1 MTNATGYL
9 LSIIIPT
16 YNNAEFITDT
26 LTSLHENVT
35 EDVEI
40 IIINDGS
47 TDSTE
52 ERINAFYR
60 DRNDSNVKYIH
71 QKNQGVAISRNVGL
85 TQATGKYIGFVDS
98 DDLISPDYFSVL
110 LPKLREEQY
119 DIIDFNLTRDINNLY
134 SISKNRES
142 RIHEREFSFSD
153 EKFTPLAPIFRAGQW
168 HLMTKIF
175 HRNIIG
181 EDRFEEHCR
190 YEDMIFCPFQYFKCK
205 KILKIDNYLY
215 YYRLN
220 DKSITENVIDGD
232 AESIFFAMRKM
243 CDFINKNTDKRAVAT
258 LMIINCFMEG
268 RKLLR
273 KKKGYYCYRENMIN
287 DIQDALACCDNSLIS
302 KKTLYKMKYPHLD
315 CYFSKIKFIAKKSY
329 SNFFVPKGI

>member
-9 LSIIIPT
+9 LSIIVPT

-26 LTSLHENVT
+26 LTSLHKGIT
-35 EDVEI
+35 EEVELI
-40 IIINDGS
+40 IVNDGS

-60 DRNDSNVKYIH
+60 NRNDNNVKYIA
-71 QKNQGVAISRNVGL
+71 QKNQGVAIARNVGL
-85 TQATGKYIGFVDS
+85 AQATGKYIGFVDS
-98 DDLISPDYFSVL
+98 DDLVSPDYFSVL
-110 LPKLREEQY
+110 LPKLREEKY
-119 DIIDFNLTRDINNLY
+119 DIIDFNLTRDI
-134 SISKNRES
+134 KN
-142 RIHEREFSFSD
+142 IHSASEERGSDIIEREFVFSD
-153 EKFTPLAPIFRAGQW
+153 DKFSSLTPIFRAGQW
-168 HLMTKIF
+168 HLMTKVF

-181 EDRFEEHCR
+181 EDRFEEHRR

-205 KILKIDNYLY
+205 KILKIDNNLY

-220 DKSITENVIDGD
+220 NKSITENIIEGD

-243 CDFINKNTDKRAVAT
+243 CNFINNNSEKRTVAT

-287 DIQDALACCDNSLIS
+287 DIQNALACCDNSVIS
-302 KKTLYKMKYPHLD
+302 KKTFYKMKYPHLD
-315 CYFSKIKFIAKKSY
+315 CYFSKMKFIAKKSY
-329 SNFFVPKGI
+329 SVFFVPKGN

>member
-1 MTNATGYL
+1 MTNATVFL
-9 LSIIIPT
+9 LSIVIPT
-16 YNNAEFITDT
+16 YNNAKFITDT
-26 LTSLHENVT
+26 LTSLYENVT

-52 ERINAFYR
+52 ECIKAFYR
-60 DRNDSNVKYIH
+60 DKNDNNVKYIY
-71 QKNQGVAISRNVGL
+71 QENQGVAIARNVGL
-85 TQATGKYIGFVDS
+85 AQATGKYIGFVDS
-98 DDLISPDYFSVL
+98 DDLVSPDYFSVL
-110 LPKLREEQY
+110 LPKLREEKY
-119 DIIDFNLTRDINNLY
+119 DIIDFNLTRDINKIY
-134 SISKNRES
+134 STSTNRDTGIIE
-142 RIHEREFSFSD
+142 HELVFSD
-153 EKFTPLAPIFRAGQW
+153 EKLAPLTPIFQAGQW

-181 EDRFEEHCR
+181 EDRFEEHHR

-205 KILKIDNYLY
+205 NILKIDNNLY

-220 DKSITENVIDGD
+220 NQSITENIIEGD

-243 CDFINKNTDKRAVAT
+243 CNFINKNDEKRTIAT

-273 KKKGYYCYRENMIN
+273 KKKGYYCYKESMIN
-287 DIQDALACCDNSLIS
+287 DIQNALDCCDKSIVN
-302 KKTLYKMKYPHLD
+302 KKTFYKMKYPHLD
-315 CYFSKIKFIAKKSY
+315 CYFSKVKFSAKKTF
-329 SNFFVPKGI
+329 NAIIGKKGI